1 MKKIKDDF
9 LLRIF
14 VQISVIIAVMYAVMN
29 IIIYAV
35 DKKSGAIVTVSLAVY
50 LIVVIFVLYKK
61 SPKFSNTLV
70 KYAANYD
77 KIQNRLLKDLLIP
90 YAIVDLEGN
99 TLWANEAYLDIVGD
113 DKCVN
118 KPIYKYFEDLDK
130 DKLPVQKMSAEEHI
144 EFNGINYRV
153 HMNQLNMDN
162 LFGIVDK
169 QEYAEEI
176 TDNRVIAVYLYDETE
191 IIKCMKEN
199 NEQKL
204 VVGLIYI
211 DNYEEVFE
219 DVDEVKRALLAAL
232 VERKLTKYM
241 HSVDAIIK
249 KLEKDKYFVIFKK
262 KYLEVLHENKYSILS
277 EVKNI
282 NVGNEIEITVSMG
295 LGLDADTLENGY
307 EYARAAIDLAL
318 GRGGDQ
324 VVEKDKDQIVYYG
337 GKRVQVEKSTRV
349 KARVKAQAL
358 REIIMANDDV
368 FVMGHAIEDIDS
380 FGSAVG
386 IYRIARALGKKAH
399 VVINE
404 VTSTVKP
411 FMHRFIVGNEY
422 EKDMFLTGD
431 KALEK
436 VTENSILVVVDVNKP
451 TYTEC
456 PELLNKIKTKIVFDH
471 HRQTDETIEG
481 AVLSYV
487 EPYAS
492 STCEMIAE
500 ILQYINDKVKLRTP
514 EADAMFAGIMIDTNN
529 FQTKTG
535 VRTFEAAAFLRRNGA
550 DILRIRKALRTDMEE
565 YRVRAAAISNVSL
578 YRECFAITICHA
590 EGFESPTI
598 IGAQVA
604 NELLDMAGV
613 KASFVMT
620 PCNDKIYISA
630 RSIDEVNVQIIME
643 KLGGGGH
650 MTVAGAQLEDMDVTK
665 AREKIIEVLT
675 EMADNGEI

>member
-9 LLRIF
+9 LMRII
-14 VQISVIIAVMYAVMN
+14 VQLSLAVAIMFAVMN
-29 IIIYAV
+29 IIIYLV
-35 DKKSGAIVTVSLAVY
+35 DKKSGAIVTVSLLLY
-50 LIVVIFVLYKK
+50 LAVVIFILYKK
-61 SPKFSNTLV
+61 APKFSNTLV

-77 KIQNRLLKDLLIP
+77 KIQNRLLKDLLVP
-90 YAIVDLEGN
+90 YAIVDLDGN
-99 TLWANEAYLDIVGD
+99 TLWANEAFLNVVGD
-113 DKCVN
+113 EKCIN
-118 KPIYKYFEDLDK
+118 KPIWKYFEDLVK
-130 DKLPVQKMSAEEHI
+130 EVLPVSKMTAEEHI
-144 EFNGINYRV
+144 EFNGTNYRV

-169 QEYAEEI
+169 EKFSEDMSE
-176 TDNRVIAVYLYDETE
+176 NRVIAVYLYDETE

-199 NEQKL
+199 NEQRL

-211 DNYEEVFE
+211 DNYEEVFD

-241 HSVDAIIK
+241 QSVDAIIK

-262 KYLEVLHENKYSILS
+262 KHLETLHENKYSILN

-282 NVGNEIEITVSMG
+282 NVGNEIAITVSMG
-295 LGLDADTLENGY
+295 LGVDAETLEHGY

-324 VVEKDKDQIVYYG
+324 VVEKDKDKIVYYG

-386 IYRIARALGKKAH
+386 IYRIAKALGKKAH

-404 VTSTVKP
+404 VTTTVKP
-411 FMHRFIVGNEY
+411 FMHRFILDNEY

-431 KALEK
+431 KALEM
-436 VTENSILVVVDVNKP
+436 VADNSVLVVVDVNKP

-456 PELLNKIKTKIVFDH
+456 PELLNKIKTKIVLDH
-471 HRQTDETIEG
+471 HRQSDETIEG

-492 STCEMIAE
+492 STCEMVAE
-500 ILQYINDKVKLRTP
+500 VLQYISDKVKLRTP

-529 FQTKTG
+529 FLTKTG
-535 VRTFEAAAFLRRNGA
+535 VRTFEAAAYLRRNGA

-578 YRECFAITICHA
+578 YKECFAITICHA
-590 EGFESPTI
+590 DGFESPTI

-613 KASFVMT
+613 NASFVMT
-620 PCNDKIYISA
+620 PCNNKIYVSA
-630 RSIDEVNVQIIME
+630 RSIDEVNVQVIME

-650 MTVAGAQLEDMDVTK
+650 MTVAGAQLQDTDVTK
-665 AREKIIEVLT
+665 AREMIVSVLS
-675 EMADNGEI
+675 EMLDNGEI